1 MNRLLVVV
9 VLLAVTC
16 LVSGQPQTS
25 PPPKPGP
32 EVLRLGSFVGTWKTE
47 TETVR
52 YEWFKGGFSV
62 IGHVENSGPE
72 GKSSELRIITYD
84 PDTKDYTQLQSH
96 EHGSGGHIEQNDSQ
110 RKHVAGAMGRY
121 GGREAGQIPFQHRQ
135 GHASLLYC
143 KARSFSGR
151 WAVDGHF

>member
-9 VLLAVTC
+9 VLLLAVTC

-47 TETVR
+47 TETVS

-62 IGHVENSGPE
+62 IGHVENSGPK
-72 GKSSELRIITYD
+72 GSLASSGL
-84 PDTKDYTQLQSH
+84 
-96 EHGSGGHIEQNDSQ
+96 
-110 RKHVAGAMGRY
+110 
-121 GGREAGQIPFQHRQ
+121 
-135 GHASLLYC
+135 
-143 KARSFSGR
+143 
-151 WAVDGHF
+151 

>member
-9 VLLAVTC
+9 VLLLAVTC

-32 EVLRLGSFVGTWKTE
+32 EVLRLGSFIGTWKTE
-47 TETVR
+47 TETVTW
-52 YEWFKGGFSV
+52 EWFTGGFSL

-84 PDTKDYTQLQSH
+84 PDAKDYNSTESRAWL
-96 EHGSGGHIEQNDSQ
+96 
-110 RKHVAGAMGRY
+110 RGA
-121 GGREAGQIPFQHRQ
+121 H
-135 GHASLLYC
+135 
-143 KARSFSGR
+143 
-151 WAVDGHF
+151 